1 VSAGTVVL
9 VRHGQTQWNAFRR
22 LQGQADVELDEVGI
36 EQATQA
42 AVPLA
47 AMRPAAVVSSDLVR
61 AARTAA
67 AVGDATGLEVAID
80 ARLRERAFGAWEG
93 LDHIEIE
100 GGWPAEYALWS
111 GGGQPEGVGLEPRGD
126 VGRRVAAAVV
136 EHAGRLQRDET
147 LLVITHG
154 AAISAGIAALLG
166 QDAGSWNGV
175 SGLGNCH
182 WSVLHP
188 TRSGNP
194 GWRLSAHNVAPPS

>member
-1 VSAGTVVL
+1 MSAGTVVL
-9 VRHGQTQWNAFRR
+9 VRHGQTQWNAHRR

-36 EQATQA
+36 GQA
-42 AVPLA
+42 AHAASALA
-47 AMRPAAVVSSDLVR
+47 AMRPAAIVSSDLVR
-61 AARTAA
+61 AARTAD
-67 AVGDATGLEVAID
+67 AVAGVVGLEIGID
-80 ARLRERAFGAWEG
+80 PRLRERAFGSWEG
-93 LDHIEIE
+93 LDHGEIE

-111 GGGQPEGVGLEPRGD
+111 GGGQPDGIGLEPRGD

-136 EHAGRLQRDET
+136 EHAQHLEHDQA

-188 TRSGNP
+188 TRSGHP
-194 GWRLSAHNVAPPS
+194 AWRLSAHNVAPPA